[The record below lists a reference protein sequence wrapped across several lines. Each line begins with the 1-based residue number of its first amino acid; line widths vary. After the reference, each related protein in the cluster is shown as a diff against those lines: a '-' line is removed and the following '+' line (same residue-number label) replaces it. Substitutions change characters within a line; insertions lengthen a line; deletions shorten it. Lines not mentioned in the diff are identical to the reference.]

1 MTLVLIIIASWTLI
15 LSVIV
20 GLCLSAR
27 QGDLQEWRASPAYA
41 TSSPA
46 EPSIPQITAQPSRR
60 LYPCNPAGIG
70 ITTGAKG

>member
-1 MTLVLIIIASWTLI
+1 MTLLLIIIASWTLI

-27 QGDLQEWRASPAYA
+27 RGDLEASPAYA
-41 TSSPA
+41 TSSPI
-46 EPSIPQITAQPSRR
+46 EPSIPRITAQPSRR